1 MKTENIAGYL
11 LKSTGAAVEIE
22 RHGYSKLVIKLDAKS
37 ITFSQLITMIETCEG
52 KGSCTISI
60 VDGKFSIEIPLRKG
74 AKLGSTRKERREM
87 KANGCD
93 TSKPVKY
100 RAYYSDGKEHERKI
114 ENLCSEDD
122 RWFDKA
128 REEFLKEIENDES
141 LIDLDEL
148 PQLSE
153 SLT

>member
-1 MKTENIAGYL
+1 
-11 LKSTGAAVEIE
+11 
-22 RHGYSKLVIKLDAKS
+22 
-37 ITFSQLITMIETCEG
+37 
-52 KGSCTISI
+52 
-60 VDGKFSIEIPLRKG
+60 
-74 AKLGSTRKERREM
+74 LGSTRKERREM